1 MWQILD
7 WRQTMRNTLAKTN
20 KMQAAVGV
28 LCLISLGGMEINV
41 AAQDTQAARAEKQ
54 AMTTQSGF
62 YCNIKALSASER
74 ARHKELTEKLM
85 SSRTD
90 TVETE
95 KGYEFQYSPAKVSV
109 AEVAEWVV
117 RESKCCPFFDFH
129 IDLENEG
136 QLVCL
141 RLTGREGIKA
151 FIRLEFSL

>member
-1 MWQILD
+1 MWAAAGLLCF
-7 WRQTMRNTLAKTN
+7 TSLAG
-20 KMQAAVGV
+20 AA
-28 LCLISLGGMEINV
+28 MNV
-41 AAQDTQAARAEKQ
+41 AAQDTQAARTEKQ

-90 TVETE
+90 TVEIE

-117 RESKCCPFFDFH
+117 MESKCCSFFDFH
-129 IDLENEG
+129 IDSENEG

-151 FIRLEFSL
+151 FIRLEFGIAK

>member
-1 MWQILD
+1 
-7 WRQTMRNTLAKTN
+7 MRKAKTSV
-20 KMQAAVGV
+20 MQVAAGV
-28 LCLISLGGMEINV
+28 LCLISLGGMETKI
-41 AAQDTQAARAEKQ
+41 AAQDTQAARTEKQ
-54 AMTTQSGF
+54 VMTTQSGF

-74 ARHKELTEKLM
+74 ARHKELTAKLLA
-85 SSRTD
+85 SRTD
-90 TVETE
+90 TVEIE

-117 RESKCCPFFDFH
+117 MESKCCPFFDFH

>member
-1 MWQILD
+1 
-7 WRQTMRNTLAKTN
+7 MR
-20 KMQAAVGV
+20 KMFARTSMIQAAVGV
-28 LCLISLGGMEINV
+28 FCLISLGGMEMNV
-41 AAQDTQAARAEKQ
+41 AAQDTQAARTEKQ

-62 YCNIKALSASER
+62 YCNIKALSANER

-90 TVETE
+90 TVEIE
-95 KGYEFQYSPAKVSV
+95 KGYEFQYSPAKVAV

-117 RESKCCPFFDFH
+117 MESKCCPFFDFH
-129 IDLENEG
+129 IDLEKEG

-151 FIRLEFSL
+151 FIRLEFSF

>member
-1 MWQILD
+1 
-7 WRQTMRNTLAKTN
+7 MRKTLAKTN
-20 KMQAAVGV
+20 KMWAAAGA
-28 LCLISLGGMEINV
+28 LCLISVGGAVMNVSAHDKRV
-41 AAQDTQAARAEKQ
+41 AARREQQ
-54 AMTTQSGF
+54 AMATETGF

-90 TVETE
+90 TIETE

-117 RESKCCPFFDFH
+117 MESKCCPFFDFH
-129 IDLENEG
+129 IDLENAG

-151 FIRLEFSL
+151 FIRSEFSL